1 MMRMKGKEQIDQW
14 SPTNSKILLEINLNP
29 RLTWRPMEQHSP
41 WRRNAQ
47 ASQHLWMLQMNKK
60 FTNFL
65 DGILH
70 ASDIAENKTTEDSE
84 NRIG

>member
-1 MMRMKGKEQIDQW
+1 
-14 SPTNSKILLEINLNP
+14 
-29 RLTWRPMEQHSP
+29 MEQHSP
-41 WRRNAQ
+41 RRRNAQ

-70 ASDIAENKTTEDSE
+70 ASDIAENKSRLIDDSE
-84 NRIG
+84 NQIGIEVDKSTKT